1 MHSVTAKE
9 LKNRTGAVL
18 RRVRAGATVAVTN
31 RGRRIA
37 VISPAATPPPAE
49 KQPQSQQPSELW
61 AEIEAVLA
69 TTTPEHL
76 DWREAMR
83 HTRGRP

>member
-1 MHSVTAKE
+1 MQSVTAKE

-31 RGRRIA
+31 RGRCIA
-37 VISPAATPPPAE
+37 VISPSASASGE
-49 KQPQSQQPSELW
+49 KQPLRQSSEAW
-61 AEIEAVLA
+61 AEIEATLA
-69 TTTPEHL
+69 ATAPEHS